1 MTVSEYYQPNSL
13 DEALDVIDEL
23 RSEVLVMGGGTI
35 VMPLINGGISL
46 PKNVLGLKNAGL
58 NYTRHE
64 NGYIAIGAAVPLTK
78 MLEYEAVPMLQK
90 AAKNTAAWSVRN
102 LGTVGGNLFAPPPAG
117 DFAAALLAL
126 DTTVKLASKRGERL
140 VPLAEFYT
148 GFLSNVLQDDELVVE
163 LQVPVPTGQ
172 TAYIKYG
179 RKDANTPSIVTVA
192 VHLLRDGGRVV
203 SARIALN
210 GVGPHPIRAAN
221 AEALL
226 EGNALT
232 PATIEKVAE
241 AAAQEC
247 EPFTDA
253 VASEWY
259 RRKMTAVYVKRA
271 LTELLEKEE

>member
-1 MTVSEYYQPNSL
+1 
-13 DEALDVIDEL
+13 
-23 RSEVLVMGGGTI
+23 
-35 VMPLINGGISL
+35 
-46 PKNVLGLKNAGL
+46 
-58 NYTRHE
+58 
-64 NGYIAIGAAVPLTK
+64 
-78 MLEYEAVPMLQK
+78 
-90 AAKNTAAWSVRN
+90 
-102 LGTVGGNLFAPPPAG
+102 
-117 DFAAALLAL
+117 LA
-126 DTTVKLASKRGERL
+126 
-140 VPLAEFYT
+140 
-148 GFLSNVLQDDELVVE
+148 VE